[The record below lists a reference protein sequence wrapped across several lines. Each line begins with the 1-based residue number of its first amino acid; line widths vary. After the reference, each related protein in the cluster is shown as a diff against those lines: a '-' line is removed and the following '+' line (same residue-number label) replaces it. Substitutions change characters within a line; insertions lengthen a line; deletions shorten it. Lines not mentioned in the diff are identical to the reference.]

1 MTQAVFQRGGSDW
14 KKWNSI
20 FQKHLLDNQH
30 PEGYWLSPAKG
41 IETERASMVDIDN
54 KVYSTTLCALQLT
67 VYYRYL
73 PSSVIKKS
81 GGSKTS
87 AKAKAAATGEE
98 EIDIF

>member
-14 KKWNSI
+14 KKWNSL

-41 IETERASMVDIDN
+41 IETERCSMVDIDN

-81 GGSKTS
+81 SSG
-87 AKAKAAATGEE
+87 KAVANQSGEE
-98 EIDIF
+98 TLDIF